1 MTTPDPAGI
10 PPRRPA
16 VNRAK
21 RRAARS
27 VAKLPYVANA
37 TATAADDITAAAA
50 QVDSL
55 VSDVV
60 DEVRGKLAEDWDRD
74 VVVSWLASELAK
86 QGPEATAALAAA
98 AIVRLAHRGSR

>member
-16 VNRAK
+16 VNRAE

-60 DEVRGKLAEDWDRD
+60 DEVRGKLAEGWDRE
-74 VVVSWLASELAK
+74 VVLAWLSAELAK
-86 QGPEATAALAAA
+86 LGPDATATLAAG
-98 AIVRLAHRGSR
+98 AIVRLTHRRPR